1 MYTHLHEKKMVCL
14 SEEKIYSMLK
24 EIKGIGHSEVSDFR
38 WVHINQPFGRHA
50 KEFLDISWNNF
61 YNAEIIFFLLSFNI
75 TEIWITIKLI
85 YIYTEE
91 ISKKYVY
98 ILQDYTA
105 LWKFR
110 YTRITDH
117 IMALYKYNRQHQGSY
132 SRSTGLSQ

>member
-1 MYTHLHEKKMVCL
+1 MHVHTLTWKKDRLFVWRKNIFYAEGNQGDWSL
-14 SEEKIYSMLK
+14 RSEWLQVGAYKPAI
-24 EIKGIGHSEVSDFR
+24 
-38 WVHINQPFGRHA
+38 GRHA
-50 KEFLDISWNNF
+50 KELLDISWNNF

-105 LWKFR
+105 LWKFC

-117 IMALYKYNRQHQGSY
+117 IMALYKYNR
-132 SRSTGLSQ
+132 